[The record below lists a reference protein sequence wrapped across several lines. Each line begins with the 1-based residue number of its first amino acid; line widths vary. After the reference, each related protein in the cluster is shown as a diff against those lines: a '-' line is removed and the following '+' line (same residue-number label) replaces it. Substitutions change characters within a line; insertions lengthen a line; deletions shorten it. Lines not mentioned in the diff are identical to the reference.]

1 MSETADT
8 SKDPTVKLRVDEN
21 SFNLSRYKHILNIR
35 GIKQPFVNTRLIP
48 LSHPHPRQKKLK
60 QPTLRTFHIFLLLL
74 SGLLRASKCDN
85 WLGYVTLLPN
95 PLVSKTSHFLI
106 EIYPKKISSLISML
120 NFEPYCLF
128 TCLPFGFLRL
138 KKNNN
143 KHSVCLKMRNTIM
156 HIIKHSINYKTLLM
170 SSSVIYG
177 FLIDKLFIVKILSY
191 YLFLSSLRN
200 VLQPMTRQNLYPSD
214 AVPVS
219 TCT

>member
-60 QPTLRTFHIFLLLL
+60 QPILRTFHIFLLLL

-106 EIYPKKISSLISML
+106 EMYPKKIFKLNLYVKLWAILLI
-120 NFEPYCLF
+120 YLF
-128 TCLPFGFLRL
+128 AFWLFKI

-170 SSSVIYG
+170 RSSVIYG

>member
-1 MSETADT
+1 
-8 SKDPTVKLRVDEN
+8 
-21 SFNLSRYKHILNIR
+21 
-35 GIKQPFVNTRLIP
+35 
-48 LSHPHPRQKKLK
+48 
-60 QPTLRTFHIFLLLL
+60 
-74 SGLLRASKCDN
+74 
-85 WLGYVTLLPN
+85 
-95 PLVSKTSHFLI
+95 
-106 EIYPKKISSLISML
+106 ML

-128 TCLPFGFLRL
+128 TYLPFGFLRL

-170 SSSVIYG
+170 RSSVIYG

>member
-60 QPTLRTFHIFLLLL
+60 QPILRTFHIFLLLL

-106 EIYPKKISSLISML
+106 EMYPKKIFKLNLYVKLWAILLI
-120 NFEPYCLF
+120 
-128 TCLPFGFLRL
+128 
-138 KKNNN
+138 
-143 KHSVCLKMRNTIM
+143 
-156 HIIKHSINYKTLLM
+156 
-170 SSSVIYG
+170 
-177 FLIDKLFIVKILSY
+177 
-191 YLFLSSLRN
+191 YLFAFWLFKIKKK
-200 VLQPMTRQNLYPSD
+200 
-214 AVPVS
+214 
-219 TCT
+219 